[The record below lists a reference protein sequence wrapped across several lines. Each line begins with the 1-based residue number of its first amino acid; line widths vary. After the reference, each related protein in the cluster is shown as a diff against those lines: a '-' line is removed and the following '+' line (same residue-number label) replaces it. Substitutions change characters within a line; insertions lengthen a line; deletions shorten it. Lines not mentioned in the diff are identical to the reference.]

1 VAELEQKVQ
10 EENSMRFSLEVQ
22 INKMRYELQVRK
34 RAKSDSEFLA
44 QCRLHWE

>member
-22 INKMRYELQVRK
+22 VNKMRYELQVMK
-34 RAKSDSEFLA
+34 TADSLIMKN
-44 QCRLHWE
+44 LSY